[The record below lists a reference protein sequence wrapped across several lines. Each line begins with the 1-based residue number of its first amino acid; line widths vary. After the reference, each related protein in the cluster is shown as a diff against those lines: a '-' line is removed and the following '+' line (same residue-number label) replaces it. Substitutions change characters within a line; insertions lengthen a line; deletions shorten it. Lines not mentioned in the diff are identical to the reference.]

1 VKARLETIFS
11 KGPCRDARVDDAV
24 ADADIRGL
32 PQILLA
38 KRGPA
43 IIILSGDCD
52 GYRGT
57 LSAL

>member
-11 KGPCRDARVDDAV
+11 KGPCRDARVV
-24 ADADIRGL
+24 TPWPIYIRGL
-32 PQILLA
+32 PQMQ
-38 KRGPA
+38 RRPA

-57 LSAL
+57 LSALS